1 MKRTSSKPVRERKE
15 FRLDLE
21 QVNGR
26 MVLFVWDGDDDK
38 TPIFVSR
45 SVAPSQWDSARHE
58 LLITILKETAKI
70 LKENLNKSRRLNDQ
84 NN

>member
-1 MKRTSSKPVRERKE
+1 MNT

-26 MVLFVWDGDDDK
+26 MALFVWDGDDDK
-38 TPIFVSR
+38 TPVFVSR
-45 SVAPSQWDSARHE
+45 SVAPSQWDIARHE

-70 LKENLNKSRRLNDQ
+70 LKENLKKGL
-84 NN
+84 